1 MSGFEK
7 GIRSG
12 IVLGDVTWV
21 VKNRPY
27 ERCGKQPIDTPS
39 DDALLRARP
48 RLLTG
53 LVRSTAFFA
62 SSVGRFRFHGVV
74 TTEVWVATVDWLS
87 E

>member
-1 MSGFEK
+1 MSAVG
-7 GIRSG
+7 SNP
-12 IVLGDVTWV
+12 LT
-21 VKNRPY
+21 
-27 ERCGKQPIDTPS
+27 DTPG

-53 LVRSTAFFA
+53 CVRSTGFFA
-62 SSVGRFRFHGVV
+62 SSVGRFRFHRLV